1 MSFSWNS
8 VTDVAVVAYLGV
20 SRWLAA
26 ESASAPSGQV
36 ADLTSYAGL
45 AVTIMAGVWIASRL
59 WEQSRARGESNKNKL
74 AVDDGR
80 LKALEKAEND
90 ARLELITRR
99 AAVDLSLAHIGW
111 QIESLTKRM
120 DVYDSRER
128 KNLRKLEHLET
139 RMSPWL
145 KEFEPEGTRSMAAA
159 FTAIEG
165 EEPTDD
171 GRD

>member
-1 MSFSWNS
+1 MPFSWNS

-20 SRWLAA
+20 SRWFASQA
-26 ESASAPSGQV
+26 ASATSGHV

-45 AVTIMAGVWIASRL
+45 AVTIMAGAWIASRM
-59 WEQSRARGESNKNKL
+59 WEQSRARGESNKSKL
-74 AVDDGR
+74 IADDGR

-99 AAVDLSLAHIGW
+99 AAVDLSIAHIGW
-111 QIESLTKRM
+111 QIDALTKRM
-120 DVYDSRER
+120 DIYDSRER

-145 KEFEPEGTRSMAAA
+145 KEFEPDGTRSMAAA

-165 EEPTDD
+165 EEPTGD
-171 GRD
+171 GRG